1 MIQNTGKIS
10 SQTGHIFTLQLNG
23 PININQMRLFR
34 INANEKKKLKYVFKW
49 NVPQHSSQTGLGDV
63 SPSQTSRR
71 LRKTRELVV
80 TPALSTGA
88 ITEHLPMVKPELRTA
103 KYSQSI
109 GWNFPRT
116 GTLLRMI
123 HLISTTCRNSDHL
136 VWSDL
141 TITVQRAG
149 RLIPSGNFLPQT
161 ICNLS
166 KNSPVNWIVPG
177 KEVE

>member
-1 MIQNTGKIS
+1 MLCGIFDYCRKNTTIQSSSSWTLQQACGKAGCEYNAIKWFRTQNTRKIT
-10 SQTGHIFTLQLNG
+10 SQTGHIFPLQLNG
-23 PININQMRLFR
+23 PININQIILFR
-34 INANEKKKLKYVFKW
+34 INVNEKKQKYVFKW
-49 NVPQHSSQTGLGDV
+49 NVPQHTSQTGLGDV

-103 KYSQSI
+103 KYSQSV

-123 HLISTTCRNSDHL
+123 HLISTTCRNSDH
-136 VWSDL
+136 
-141 TITVQRAG
+141 
-149 RLIPSGNFLPQT
+149 
-161 ICNLS
+161 
-166 KNSPVNWIVPG
+166 
-177 KEVE
+177 